1 MLYSHWSAVL
11 FGGGEGGGV
20 RGLGGGGRGTVRVAF
35 FQRTYYKDGGG
46 SIITRSPPPNIFSC
60 LPISLAAALTEGG
73 KGGVWGV
80 CGGIYMSSL
89 SRFLLSG
96 QGAKQSLNLT
106 YSRTHSTS

>member
-11 FGGGEGGGV
+11 FGGGEGGGGQRT
-20 RGLGGGGRGTVRVAF
+20 RGGGTVRVAF
-35 FQRTYYKDGGG
+35 FQTTYYKDGGG

-73 KGGVWGV
+73 KGGGA